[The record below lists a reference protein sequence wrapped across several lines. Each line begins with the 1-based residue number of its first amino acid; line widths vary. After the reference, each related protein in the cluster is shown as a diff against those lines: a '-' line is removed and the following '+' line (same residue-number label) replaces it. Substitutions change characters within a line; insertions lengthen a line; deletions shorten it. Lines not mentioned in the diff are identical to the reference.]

1 MRYHFPRRQQRYTTA
16 ASRVVDRA
24 VLRSPPEVTFDPD
37 IFPTLAPDV
46 SPSLAPDIS
55 PATEE
60 GPAPTERPPPAGGVK
75 SRLHNGG
82 VRNIGPQVTS
92 KYWQRALN
100 AQRPPPAIA
109 RRLQDSVNLPP
120 ATNARASANR
130 IPRISAA

>member
-37 IFPTLAPDV
+37 I
-46 SPSLAPDIS
+46 SPSLDPDIS
-55 PATEE
+55 PATEG

-109 RRLQDSVNLPP
+109 RRLQDSVNIPL
-120 ATNARASANR
+120 ATTARASANR